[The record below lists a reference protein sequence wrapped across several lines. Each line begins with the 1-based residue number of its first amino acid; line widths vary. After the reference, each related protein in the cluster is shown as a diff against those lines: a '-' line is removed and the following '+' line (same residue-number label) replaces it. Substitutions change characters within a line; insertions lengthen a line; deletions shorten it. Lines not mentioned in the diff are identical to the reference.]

1 MSRRLT
7 IAIDGPAGAG
17 KSTIAQRLA
26 RELGY
31 VNLETGAMYRALGLK
46 AIEHKVAF
54 DSEADLMALAA
65 HTRIE
70 LEPTEQ
76 NNRVLLD
83 GRDVSTRIRQGD
95 VSDAASRTSVHP
107 RVRVWMVD
115 QQRAMGK
122 DGGVVME
129 GRDIGTAVFP
139 HAEVKIFLE
148 ASPEVRAVRRVV
160 QEGGTIEDRERIAT
174 IAEEIR
180 QRDQRDRG
188 RAASPLIAA
197 PDAVTVDSSTL
208 TIDQVVER
216 IQEVVR
222 SREQDMSIPARME

>member
-1 MSRRLT
+1 MERRLT

-26 RELGY
+26 RALGY

-46 AIEHKVAF
+46 AIERGVAF
-54 DSEADLMALAA
+54 DDETALMRLASG
-65 HTRIE
+65 TRIE
-70 LEPTEQ
+70 LEPTEE

-83 GRDVSTRIRQGD
+83 GRDVSGRIRQGD

-107 RVRVWMVD
+107 KVRVWMVD

-148 ASPEVRAVRRVV
+148 ASAEVRAVRRVL
-160 QEGGTIEDRERIAT
+160 QEGGTVADTERIAT
-174 IAEEIR
+174 IASEIR
-180 QRDQRDRG
+180 ERDQRDRG
-188 RAASPLIAA
+188 RAASPLVAA

-208 TIDQVVER
+208 SIDEVVER
-216 IQEVVR
+216 IFEVVR
-222 SREQDMSIPARME
+222 GREQDMSIPARME

>member
-1 MSRRLT
+1 MSRQLT

-17 KSTIAQRLA
+17 KSTIAQRVA

-31 VNLETGAMYRALGLK
+31 VNLDTGAMYRALGLN
-46 AIEHKVAF
+46 AIEQQVPF
-54 DSEADLMALAA
+54 DAEADLMALAER
-65 HTRIE
+65 TRIE

-76 NNRVLLD
+76 GNRVLLD
-83 GRDVSTRIRQGD
+83 GRDVSTRIRSAD

-107 RVRVWMVD
+107 KVRVWMVD
-115 QQRAMGK
+115 QQRALGK
-122 DGGVVME
+122 SGGVVME

-139 HAEVKIFLE
+139 HAEVKVFLE
-148 ASPEVRAVRRVV
+148 ASPEVRAVRRVL
-160 QEGGTIEDRERIAT
+160 QDGGTVEDHERIAA

-188 RAASPLIAA
+188 RAASPLIPAA
-197 PDAVTVDSSTL
+197 DAVTIDSSLL
-208 TIDQVVER
+208 TIDQVVAKILELV
-216 IQEVVR
+216 Q